1 MIKQHLRQAWTMMKQ
16 QKLFTSIYI
25 AGTAL
30 SVTMIMIT
38 FAVLYIKFAPIY
50 PEENRDR
57 MLIIPTIY
65 CQEKG
70 KEEKTGRHCSL
81 KVAELIKRN
90 SEQLDEI
97 CCTYSGYETF
107 TTPVATDGNH
117 KKYEVPAK
125 YVDES
130 FWKVFTFRFIDGSP
144 FGEKEIKEKRAAA
157 VISRSTAMQLFEATE
172 VTGKDITILGKRFT
186 ICGVVEDAT
195 SITPLTSASIYI
207 ALGHESD
214 RSYLSEEEK
223 KNTLMGQYRIYAT
236 AKRTSDKNKLE
247 NEINNI
253 IERYNADDAKY
264 IHEAVVNTL
273 IEQTYKDDSLKKFIT
288 EIILIVAAFLLIP
301 ALNLS
306 NMIASRMEN
315 RMVEFGVRKSYGATN
330 ICIARQVLW
339 ENMLLTFAG
348 GLLGLL
354 LSIVVV
360 SNADEWILYL
370 FDSGESVR
378 NYLYDMKR
386 LGTPQLPFAMLFNVP
401 LFVCTLLLC
410 TMINILSAFIPLAAS
425 LRHSIVYSL
434 NKRK

>member
-1 MIKQHLRQAWTMMKQ
+1 
-16 QKLFTSIYI
+16 
-25 AGTAL
+25 
-30 SVTMIMIT
+30 
-38 FAVLYIKFAPIY
+38 
-50 PEENRDR
+50 
-57 MLIIPTIY
+57 
-65 CQEKG
+65 
-70 KEEKTGRHCSL
+70 
-81 KVAELIKRN
+81 
-90 SEQLDEI
+90 
-97 CCTYSGYETF
+97 
-107 TTPVATDGNH
+107 
-117 KKYEVPAK
+117 
-125 YVDES
+125 
-130 FWKVFTFRFIDGSP
+130 
-144 FGEKEIKEKRAAA
+144 
-157 VISRSTAMQLFEATE
+157 
-172 VTGKDITILGKRFT
+172 
-186 ICGVVEDAT
+186 
-195 SITPLTSASIYI
+195 
-207 ALGHESD
+207 
-214 RSYLSEEEK
+214 
-223 KNTLMGQYRIYAT
+223 
-236 AKRTSDKNKLE
+236 
-247 NEINNI
+247 
-253 IERYNADDAKY
+253 
-264 IHEAVVNTL
+264 VVNTL

-330 ICIARQVLW
+330 ISIARQVLW

-354 LSIVVV
+354 LSIAVV